1 MMLDHNRSFP
11 LPSFQWKLI
20 ASSYQSLPSLPPGLS
35 PSAPPS
41 PFPYPTFAPPSLP
54 NRLPPVFNPQEAVIR
69 LLPLPLPLP
78 LPLLASPLLPGSLAF
93 TFRPPAASV
102 RHRNLHSW
110 TPRNFVQPFTPF
122 SVPTH
127 CIASVPFVLLVHVV
141 LSFGIPPFRWTIRSP
156 SSPLTK
162 TVLAVQFTS
171 WCPFACAQTHTLPF
185 PFRTITHPTPMSL
198 RGSLCSVT
206 CTLLN
211 ALRAR
216 PSVISRLISITC
228 PPALHPQ
235 RRHSKGNSFAPDVS
249 RGGG

>member
-35 PSAPPS
+35 LPTRSAPSS
-41 PFPYPTFAPPSLP
+41 PFPYPIFAPPSLP

-127 CIASVPFVLLVHVV
+127 CIALLPFVLLVHVV

-171 WCPFACAQTHTLPF
+171 WCPFACAQTHTLYRF
-185 PFRTITHPTPMSL
+185 PSEPSPTL
-198 RGSLCSVT
+198 RPCHFADPCAQSH
-206 CTLLN
+206 
-211 ALRAR
+211 ALSSQMHFVRG
-216 PSVISRLISITC
+216 RL
-228 PPALHPQ
+228 
-235 RRHSKGNSFAPDVS
+235 
-249 RGGG
+249 